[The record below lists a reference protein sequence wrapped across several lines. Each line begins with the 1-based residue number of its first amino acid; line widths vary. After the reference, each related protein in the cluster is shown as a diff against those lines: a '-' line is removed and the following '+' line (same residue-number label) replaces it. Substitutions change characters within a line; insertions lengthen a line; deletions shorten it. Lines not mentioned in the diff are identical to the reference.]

1 MPTENRSSNNE
12 MVSVPPYIGLEPL
25 VGRYYPAQCRR
36 CGWVG
41 SSEELTEDDAQCTR
55 DIGDRLCLGD
65 CDELERHDL
74 LTIIQAMAAPQP
86 HPEPIAWMV
95 GTAFWWTKEEAERD
109 AAATGLPIVGL
120 GPMTCVA
127 PTEQNQGEPVATL
140 LIDEYFDNR
149 EVGDVDVQLDTSTC
163 EKLAAK
169 YPGQSIPLYTHADR
183 SEVERLKSIERSYG
197 LRETLL
203 EQVKGERDRMIA
215 RTMELSGQLAD
226 QEALLHKL
234 KETLQR
240 EYWDEYAGLDETREL
255 IDAALS
261 ASQEPNTPAAP
272 YPNRLCHIDYT
283 AHPHRCGCLKGDEE
297 SQRIYDEHCRTAL
310 ARQP

>member
-1 MPTENRSSNNE
+1 MPTENRSSNTE

-25 VGRYYPAQCRR
+25 VGRYYPAKCRR

-55 DIGDRLCLGD
+55 HVDDGLCLGD

-74 LTIIQAMAAPQP
+74 LNIIQAMAQPAPQP

-95 GTAFWWTKEEAERD
+95 GTAIWWTKEQAERD
-109 AAATGLPIVGL
+109 AAATGKPMTPF
-120 GPMTCVA
+120 GPMTGTYTPA
-127 PTEQNQGEPVATL
+127 EQHQGEPVAVLYANGTVL
-140 LIDEYFDNR
+140 TKADC
-149 EVGDVDVQLDTSTC
+149 GDVFDICCKVET
-163 EKLAAK
+163 
-169 YPGQSIPLYTHADR
+169 PLYTHADHG
-183 SEVERLKSIERSYG
+183 EVERLKSIERSYG
-197 LRETLL
+197 LREELL

-215 RTMELSGQLAD
+215 RTLELSDQLANQD
-226 QEALLHKL
+226 AMLRKL

-261 ASQEPNTPAAP
+261 ASQEPSTPAAP

>member
-1 MPTENRSSNNE
+1 MPTENRSSNTE

-74 LTIIQAMAAPQP
+74 LNIIQAMAAPQP

-120 GPMTCVA
+120 GPMT
-127 PTEQNQGEPVATL
+127 
-140 LIDEYFDNR
+140 D
-149 EVGDVDVQLDTSTC
+149 
-163 EKLAAK
+163 AAK
-169 YPGQSIPLYTHADR
+169 
-183 SEVERLKSIERSYG
+183 VERLRAALKFYADRGHFAEDIGTDWDSVS
-197 LRETLL
+197 
-203 EQVKGERDRMIA
+203 GEPANILWHEHEAWFVEDGSIA
-215 RTMELSGQLAD
+215 R
-226 QEALLHKL
+226 
-234 KETLQR
+234 
-240 EYWDEYAGLDETREL
+240 
-255 IDAALS
+255 AALS
-261 ASQEPNTPAAP
+261 GKSEQDQ
-272 YPNRLCHIDYT
+272 RL
-283 AHPHRCGCLKGDEE
+283 
-297 SQRIYDEHCRTAL
+297 RIADPSAISNQIGNEG
-310 ARQP
+310 